1 MLFMLYKKNWYQGKE
16 RWKVESRDRR
26 KTVGE
31 KDLERGSQRKAARQR
46 ARKVK

>member
-1 MLFMLYKKNWYQGKE
+1 MGEHVVYALQKKKT
-16 RWKVESRDRR
+16 SIRR

-31 KDLERGSQRKAARQR
+31 KDLEGGSQRKAARQR